1 MIKLLDRGRAR
12 TAAFGLGCTLL
23 ILSLSGC
30 STKRVSAPVVE
41 VGPAGDASL
50 EELLELM
57 DRRYQDLT
65 TLKAL
70 LRVEAKMPSGKG
82 AFYGILLF
90 RRPDQLRLQ
99 GLDLLGRPVF
109 DLLTRG
115 EEVQIYLPREDRT
128 LTEGIE
134 SFPFFGE
141 GHALLKLSDLLE
153 LLGASGGVYLDPAL
167 ISALEKDKSVYILY
181 LFLLQDSRAILYK
194 KLWLE
199 RIHFR
204 LIKEEIFDPEGQRRL
219 AIFFDD
225 YQKIEGQWRPLRVR
239 AETQENYQMNLE
251 YSEVKLNP
259 QLGAVDFS
267 LRAPD
272 NQEKP

>member
-1 MIKLLDRGRAR
+1 MSKLLECGRSR
-12 TAAFGLGCTLL
+12 TAVFGMGCILL
-23 ILSLSGC
+23 LLWLPGC
-30 STKRVSAPVVE
+30 SAKRVSAPVVE
-41 VGPAGDASL
+41 AGLAGEASL
-50 EELLELM
+50 EELIELM
-57 DRRYQDLT
+57 DRRYQELT

-70 LRVEAKMPSGKG
+70 LRVEAKMPSGNG

-90 RRPDQLRLQ
+90 RRPDQLRLK

-141 GHALLKLSDLLE
+141 RDALLKLSDLLE
-153 LLGASGGVYLDPAL
+153 VLGASGGAYLDPAL
-167 ISALEKDKSVYILY
+167 IPALEKGKSVYILY
-181 LFLLQDSRAILYK
+181 LFFLQDSRAILYK

-204 LIKEEIFDPEGQRRL
+204 LVREEIFDTAGQRRL
-219 AIFFDD
+219 TIYFDD
-225 YQKIEGQWRPLRVR
+225 YQKIEDQWRPLKVR
-239 AETQENYQMNLE
+239 AETREDYQMSLD

-259 QLGAVDFS
+259 LLGAEDFS
-267 LRAPD
+267 LL
-272 NQEKP
+272 KKGSH